1 VQVSF
6 IKFVPGLIAAIAA
19 FIVLKLTAWIG
30 SLWFQILV
38 FFGVYIFVAISVEI
52 GMRRYS
58 QKQPLA

>member
-1 VQVSF
+1 VKVSF

-30 SLWFQILV
+30 SLWFQVLV
-38 FFGVYIFVAISVEI
+38 FFGVYICVAVLVEI

-58 QKQPLA
+58 QNQPLS

>member
-30 SLWFQILV
+30 SLWFQVLV

>member
-1 VQVSF
+1 MSF

>member
-1 VQVSF
+1 MSF

-30 SLWFQILV
+30 SLWFQVLV